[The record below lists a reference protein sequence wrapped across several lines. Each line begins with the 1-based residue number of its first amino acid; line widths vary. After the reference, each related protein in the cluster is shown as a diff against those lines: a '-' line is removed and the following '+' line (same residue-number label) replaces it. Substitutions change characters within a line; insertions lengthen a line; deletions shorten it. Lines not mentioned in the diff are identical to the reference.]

1 MKKRTWYFL
10 NAVVEIEPGRFHRA
24 GFGKLLIPHPPVVN
38 WLLRRGLSQD
48 AYKILCTE
56 HEMGHLQ
63 ALPFEILYS
72 IILILIAISTGND
85 DTFGW
90 LWVLVSSFSAWEIT
104 AEMHVIRCVKPGYSH
119 FYRGV
124 SYLPRIA
131 FWGLTLSLVA
141 GSWVY
146 ILT

>member
-38 WLLRRGLSQD
+38 WLLRRGLTQH
-48 AYKILCTE
+48 AYKTLCTE

-72 IILILIAISTGND
+72 VILILVAITAGNVD
-85 DTFGW
+85 IFGW
-90 LWVLVSSFSAWEIT
+90 LWIIVNSFAAWEIS
-104 AEMHVIRCVKPGYSH
+104 AELHVIRFVKPGYAH
-119 FYRGV
+119 FYRGI
-124 SYLPRIA
+124 SYLPRIV
-131 FWGLTLSLVA
+131 FWATTLSLVA
-141 GSWVY
+141 GGWVY
-146 ILT
+146 ILS